1 MQGDYSLKHALNY
14 GIKNERKF
22 MRSIILTILAVSI
35 FSGCAVPIQKKFIK
49 PNVDNPEEYTSVDST
64 SSLIGYSPE
73 LKNQIIIEKLILN
86 SLYMMI
92 QRRKTR
98 SHCI

>member
-1 MQGDYSLKHALNY
+1 
-14 GIKNERKF
+14 
-22 MRSIILTILAVSI
+22 MRSIILTILAVSN
-35 FSGCAVPIQKKFIK
+35 FSGCAVPIQNKFNK

-73 LKNQIIIEKLILN
+73 LKNQIIIIEKLILN
-86 SLYMMI
+86 SLYTMI

-98 SHCI
+98 SHFN